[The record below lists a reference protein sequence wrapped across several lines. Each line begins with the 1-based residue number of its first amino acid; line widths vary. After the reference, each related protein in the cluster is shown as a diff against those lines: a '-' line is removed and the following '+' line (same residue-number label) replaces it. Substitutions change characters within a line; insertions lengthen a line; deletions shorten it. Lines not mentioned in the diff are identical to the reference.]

1 MVLELLFKSIYFF
14 IPTYFANMAPAL
26 FKWIPF
32 LDKPIHKKLF
42 GAHKTWR
49 GIIVAAIVG
58 TLIFWLQKYLYRVGF
73 QRWALIDYSDFSLW
87 LGFCLG
93 LGAIFGDLVKS
104 YYKRK
109 DKILSGAP
117 WIPFDQ
123 LDFVIG
129 GIIGSFFLYVPNAEV
144 VLILL
149 VGSFCLHIA
158 VTKIAYWLGI
168 RKEKW

>member
-1 MVLELLFKSIYFF
+1 MLHFILSSLYFF
-14 IPTYFANMAPAL
+14 LPAYFANMAPVW

-32 LDKPIHKKLF
+32 LDKPVHPRLF

-49 GIIVAAIVG
+49 GIVVAALVG
-58 TLIFWLQKYLYRVGF
+58 TVIFWLQQYLYRVGF
-73 QRWALIDYSDFSLW
+73 RQWALIDYGDFSIW

-93 LGAIFGDLVKS
+93 LGAILGDLVKS

-109 DKILSGAP
+109 DKIAPGKP

-123 LDFVIG
+123 LDFVVG
-129 GIIGSFFLYVPNAEV
+129 GIIGSFFIYVPAVEV
-144 VLILL
+144 VVVLL
-149 VGSFCLHIA
+149 VVSPFLHITA
-158 VTKIAYWLGI
+158 TRIAYWLGI

>member
-1 MVLELLFKSIYFF
+1 MASLIFQSLYFF
-14 IPTYFANMAPAL
+14 LPAYIANMAPVL

-32 LDKPIHKKLF
+32 LDTPIHEKLF

-49 GIIVAAIVG
+49 GIVVAALTG
-58 TLIFWLQKYLYRVGF
+58 MLIFGLQKYLYIGGF
-73 QRWALIDYSDFSLW
+73 QQWALIDYSDFSVW

-93 LGAIFGDLVKS
+93 LGAILGDVVKS

-109 DKILSGAP
+109 AGICPGEK

-129 GIIGSFFLYVPNAEV
+129 GIIGSWIFYVPSAGV
-144 VLILL
+144 VLIIMIVSPL
-149 VGSFCLHIA
+149 LHIL
-158 VTKIAYWLGI
+158 VTKCAYWLKI

>member
-1 MVLELLFKSIYFF
+1 MLLLIIQSLYFF
-14 IPTYFANMAPAL
+14 LPAYFANMAPVL

-32 LDKPIHKKLF
+32 LDKPIHQKLF

-49 GIIVAAIVG
+49 GIVVATITG
-58 TLIFWLQKYLYRVGF
+58 TLLFALQKYLYSVGLR
-73 QRWALIDYSDFSLW
+73 QYALIDYSDFSLW

-93 LGAIFGDLVKS
+93 LGAILGDLVKS

-109 DKILSGAP
+109 DKIPPGER

-123 LDFVIG
+123 LDFVVG
-129 GIIGSFFLYVPNAEV
+129 GIVGSFFMYVPNAEV

-149 VGSFCLHIA
+149 VASFFLHIA
-158 VTKIAYWLGI
+158 ATKIAYWIGL